1 MSNFMLSGF
10 KYKAPNWETYLEDAP
25 EYVIQET
32 GLSREKLKQVL
43 DVLHDH
49 RIIN

>member
-1 MSNFMLSGF
+1 MYWMSD
-10 KYKAPNWETYLEDAP
+10 YKKPQWKTYLEDAP

-32 GLSREKLKQVL
+32 GLSREKLQQVL
-43 DVLHDH
+43 ATLHEH